1 MRFCDCLVQQVRGCA
16 LFQALVGHNLDRWP
30 ACWSGSLRLKG
41 LRNAGPHED
50 ADVYYAPFQSTG
62 APDWGVVCTCREPTQ
77 LVVAFV
83 AHYVGLGAREVRLF
97 LDQSQPDLEQ
107 ILAKIPQVIV
117 EVCDDAY
124 WQDTI
129 GKPRPKTVEYRQ
141 LMNVFHA
148 YQTTDVAW
156 LAHFDADEFLHAD
169 VPIGDLLAAQPV
181 EIDFVVIEPR
191 ERAFVQDAPQVGMF
205 DGVFRQPTPDNW
217 GKAPFLFGAA
227 QRFLRSGVLGYPH
240 GKSFQRTGQELVP
253 GIHTPRRPGSHRRD
267 KLRGWAVQRVRL
279 LHFDGLTSLHWAAKL
294 LRAAKAGGHQG
305 FKQGGRDLHRAKQIK
320 RMHRLGNNLEDA
332 WAMHDMLKVVPC
344 DQLDRL
350 RTLAVIEDYTID
362 PARAIAALNLNTDV
376 DLSRAGFD
384 RTLTVYQP
392 DVAEW
397 LVPWEALMH
406 QSAAA
411 QKVAE

>member
-1 MRFCDCLVQQVRGCA
+1 M
-16 LFQALVGHNLDRWP
+16 
-30 ACWSGSLRLKG
+30 
-41 LRNAGPHED
+41 
-50 ADVYYAPFQSTG
+50 YYAPFQNTG

-97 LDQSQPDLEQ
+97 LDQPQPDLEQ

-124 WQDTI
+124 WQDVI

-148 YQTTDVAW
+148 YQTTQVGW

-169 VPIGDLLAAQPV
+169 VPIGELLAAQPV
-181 EIDFVVIEPR
+181 EIGFVVIEPR
-191 ERAFVQDAPQVGMF
+191 ERAFVQGAPQVGLF
-205 DGVFRQPTPDNW
+205 EGVFRQPTPQKW
-217 GKAPFLFGAA
+217 GRAPFLFGSA
-227 QRFLRSGVLGYPH
+227 QRFIRSGVLGHPQ
-240 GKSFQRTGQELVP
+240 GKSFLRTGLPLVP
-253 GIHTPRRPGSHRRD
+253 GIHTPRSSVSHQSGR
-267 KLRGWAVQRVRL
+267 LRGWAVQRARL
-279 LHFDGLTSLHWAAKL
+279 LHFDGLTSLHWSAKL

-305 FKQGGRDLHRAKQIK
+305 FKRGGRDLHRAKQVN
-320 RMHRLGNNLEDA
+320 RMQRLGNNLEDA
-332 WAMHDMLKVVPC
+332 WAMHDMLKVVPR

-362 PARAIAALNLNTDV
+362 PAHAIAALKLDADI

-384 RTLTVYQP
+384 RALTVYQP
-392 DVAEW
+392 DVAAW
-397 LVPWEALMH
+397 LAPWEALM
-406 QSAAA
+406 QQGAT
-411 QKVAE
+411 VETIAE